1 MEQSFGIDLL
11 LAFGGFLFHMLKQ
24 VGENIKRKEKFD
36 KRLLA
41 IHVAMN
47 LIAIPILI
55 FIGGTLP
62 EDLLVMSPLTCVIIG
77 AMGSSILS
85 GFINTKK
92 PGNVSDNN
100 SNV

>member
-11 LAFGGFLFHMLKQ
+11 LAFGGFLFHILKQ
-24 VGENIKRKEKFD
+24 AGENVKRKETFD
-36 KRLLA
+36 KRLMF

-62 EDLLVMSPLTCVIIG
+62 SDLLVMSPLTCVIIG

-92 PGNVSDNN
+92 PSATDNN
-100 SNV
+100 

>member
-1 MEQSFGIDLL
+1 M
-11 LAFGGFLFHMLKQ
+11 FHMLKQ

-41 IHVAMN
+41 VHVAMN
-47 LIAIPILI
+47 IIAIPILI

-92 PGNVSDNN
+92 PSATDNN
-100 SNV
+100 